1 MTLTEASL
9 MDGGPD
15 FEVALVPDLGALA
28 PLRREVAARLD
39 AGVLGSVTVENLL
52 LVLSELATNAIQA
65 TAPDGAGAAVL
76 VRVRPRSAAVIAE
89 VENTGPAFVEASALA
104 EQQVAGDAEGGRGL
118 VIVRALTDEVTIQFR
133 AGRCVVR
140 AVVPVA

>member
-39 AGVLGSVTVENLL
+39 PGVLGSVTVDNLL

-65 TAPDGAGAAVL
+65 TAPDGAGAVVL

-89 VENTGPAFVEASALA
+89 VENTGPAFVEAALA
-104 EQQVAGDAEGGRGL
+104 QQQVAGDAEGGRGL
-118 VIVRALTDEVTIQFR
+118 VIVRALTDEVTVEFR
-133 AGRCVVR
+133 DGRCVVR